1 MAIYHLSAKAIS
13 RGDGRSAVAAAAYR
27 RGARMEDRAE
37 ERVSDYSRKERVAH
51 SELGL
56 PEDCPEWL
64 QEIAAKPG
72 NQASEELWNFYSEF
86 ETRKNALLA
95 REMVIAL
102 PVELTVEQNIELVQD
117 FIGAEFSSH
126 GVVTD
131 WSIHDE
137 DGNPHAHV
145 MILPRR
151 PTLDGFGPKSM
162 PITNGDGEVVFRENG
177 QPMYQPVVGSRS
189 DLARWREQ
197 WAGIQNEH
205 LQRQG
210 HNVRVDHRSNK
221 DRGIELVPTRHIG
234 PAGVG
239 MWEQGRS
246 SDRYDQYRQTLA
258 ENGRRI
264 LDNPDE
270 IIRKVAQ
277 GRSVFSENDLIK
289 EAGKYLASTQ
299 DIEVFRVRAMA
310 SPELVMLADEV
321 RHETQDW
328 VLSAA
333 KYTSQEMLSIE
344 TEMAG
349 LASKM
354 VGVRSHAIT
363 LNQGKAALK
372 EFSFLGHEQQV
383 AVEHVLID
391 KQLSSVVGFAG
402 SGKTT
407 MVEAAKHGWEA
418 AGYTV
423 KGGALSGIAAQGLG
437 DGAGIE
443 SRTLA
448 SWEYA
453 WKDGRELL
461 TTKDV
466 LVIDEAGMIGSR
478 QMRDVLA
485 RAHDAGAKVV
495 LIGDA
500 EQLQPIEAGAA
511 FRAISEQTGTAVIGE
526 IRRQHEDWM
535 REASKSFATH
545 KTEEAFAAYQ
555 SRGHVVHELTA
566 DHAKDRL
573 VADWMDSNSAEGS
586 QIILAHRRIDVA
598 DLNLKVRDSLVE
610 TGQLG
615 AGSTFEVA
623 AGAREFAPGE
633 QVIFQSND
641 RTLGVKNG
649 MLGRI
654 ESTGSDSLGIR
665 LGTMDKPGQLI
676 NVDLRSYN
684 HVDYG
689 YAATIHKS
697 QGVTV
702 DRSFVYG
709 SSSMDRHLAYV
720 SMTRHRD
727 DVKFYS
733 SADEFNDPKKIGAKL
748 SRARLQST
756 TLDYLERRQPVPEQ
770 DRLAY
775 LRQVY
780 ERQVDRLKSV
790 AERLAEI
797 PAQFKQRFGIE
808 VEKPSPVAIRP
819 SPEMGRESASIQ
831 VGSKDVQRRVV
842 PDMARPGGQG
852 SAPKPFISAISAN
865 EARSVKSELLD
876 RNVIEKEV
884 GSQRAVVGALNNL
897 QRVSKFVSP
906 EFQQEVS
913 ALTPHQ
919 VESGAVSKIMDK
931 LGVHDGDKL
940 QIARDVDTL
949 KQKMETAR
957 TRYIQTVER
966 AIKRASIEV
975 PALSSE
981 AQQYAQRL
989 SEIKEPAAA
998 KQLIEDTPRAEVLSE
1013 EIKQFG
1019 RTMNKR
1025 FGVKSLREIEGTR
1038 QLDLKISG
1046 LTSQQV
1052 TQKAKP
1058 ILQLREGL
1066 SRVQAFTRSLG
1077 LGISR

>member
-1 MAIYHLSAKAIS
+1 MAIYHLSVKAIS

-27 RGARMEDRAE
+27 RGARMEHRAE
-37 ERVSDYSRKERVAH
+37 ERVSDYSRKEHVAH

-210 HNVRVDHRSNK
+210 HDVRVDHRSNK
-221 DRGIELVPTRHIG
+221 DRGIALVPTRHIG

-310 SPELVMLADEV
+310 SPELVMLAEEV

-453 WKDGRELL
+453 WKEGREVL
-461 TTKDV
+461 TAKDV

-485 RAHDAGAKVV
+485 RANDAGAKVV

-511 FRAISEQTGTAVIGE
+511 FRAISEQTGSAVISE
-526 IRRQHEDWM
+526 IRRQHEGWM
-535 REASKSFATH
+535 REASKNFATH
-545 KTEEAFAAYQ
+545 KTEDAFAAYQ

-566 DHAKDRL
+566 DLAKDRL
-573 VADWMDSNSAEGS
+573 VADWMDNSSSEGS

-598 DLNLKVRDSLVE
+598 DLNLRVRDSLVE
-610 TGQLG
+610 SGQLG

-623 AGAREFAPGE
+623 GGAREFAPGE

-641 RTLGVKNG
+641 RALGVKNG

-654 ESTGSDSLGIR
+654 EAASGNTLDVRVGPDGGS
-665 LGTMDKPGQLI
+665 GQVV
-676 NVDLRSYN
+676 NVDLKSYS

-709 SSSMDRHLAYV
+709 SSSMDRHLTNV

-733 SADEFNDPKKIGAKL
+733 SADEFKDPSKIGAKL

-770 DRLAY
+770 DRVAY

-780 ERQVDRLKSV
+780 ERQVDRLQSL

-797 PAQFKQRFGIE
+797 PAQIKQRFGIA
-808 VEKPSPVAIRP
+808 VEEPSPV
-819 SPEMGRESASIQ
+819 
-831 VGSKDVQRRVV
+831 VGADSDLPQKQNEER
-842 PDMARPGGQG
+842 ARPGAKSYNSETIGRETQSESKFG
-852 SAPKPFISAISAN
+852 IKPVSTEALAKLRTDLLSDTALKQHISADPVVVRELAEFKETAGYVGEGFQTEISRSGLDLLTKNSFQDLMKAHRLSAPEIKMMTNSFDLL
-865 EARSVKSELLD
+865 KSRVEGAEK
-876 RNVIEKEV
+876 NYVQTIEI
-884 GSQRAVVGALNNL
+884 R
-897 QRVSKFVSP
+897 
-906 EFQQEVS
+906 
-913 ALTPHQ
+913 
-919 VESGAVSKIMDK
+919 
-931 LGVHDGDKL
+931 
-940 QIARDVDTL
+940 L
-949 KQKMETAR
+949 KQAT
-957 TRYIQTVER
+957 
-966 AIKRASIEV
+966 IEV
-975 PALSSE
+975 PPLSSRALKFAE
-981 AQQYAQRL
+981 EF
-989 SEIKEPAAA
+989 SEIKDPNKASAFIKNVPHA
-998 KQLIEDTPRAEVLSE
+998 KQSLDEVASFE
-1013 EIKQFG
+1013 KAMK
-1019 RTMNKR
+1019 RR
-1025 FGVKSLREIEGTR
+1025 FGVTSLRDIEPSA
-1038 QLDLKISG
+1038 QLGLKIAKINPDTLVSVNKLVARTQSKVG
-1046 LTSQQV
+1046 QV
-1052 TQKAKP
+1052 QRMA
-1058 ILQLREGL
+1058 Q
-1066 SRVQAFTRSLG
+1066 SLIPG
-1077 LGISR
+1077 RGITPGT

>member
-64 QEIAAKPG
+64 QSIADAPG
-72 NQASEELWNFYSEF
+72 NQASEELWNIYSEF

-95 REMVIAL
+95 REMVLAL
-102 PVELTVEQNIELVQD
+102 PVELSVEQNVELVRD
-117 FIGAEFSSH
+117 FVRAEFSAH

-137 DGNPHAHV
+137 EGNPHAHV

-151 PTLDGFGPKSM
+151 LTLEGFGPKSM
-162 PITNGDGEVVFRENG
+162 PIANGDGEVVFRANG

-189 DLARWREQ
+189 DLSRWREQ
-197 WAGIQNEH
+197 WAHVQNEH
-205 LQRQG
+205 LQRRG
-210 HNVRVDHRSNK
+210 HNVRVDHRSNRE
-221 DRGIELVPTRHIG
+221 RGIDLVPTRHIG
-234 PAGVG
+234 AAGVG
-239 MWEQGRS
+239 MWEQGRP
-246 SDRYDQYRQTLA
+246 SDRYDQYQQTLA

-289 EAGKYLASTQ
+289 EAGKYLESAQ
-299 DIEVFRVRAMA
+299 DMEVFRVRALA
-310 SPELVMLADEV
+310 SPELVQLAEEV

-354 VGVRSHAIT
+354 GETQSHAISI
-363 LNQGKAALK
+363 NQGKAALK

-391 KQLSSVVGFAG
+391 KQLASVVGFAG

-461 TTKDV
+461 TSKDV

-478 QMRDVLA
+478 QMRDVLS
-485 RAHDAGAKVV
+485 RANDAGAKVV

-573 VADWMDSNSAEGS
+573 VADWMDSSSSQGN

-598 DLNLKVRDSLVE
+598 DLNLRVREALVE
-610 TGQLG
+610 E
-615 AGSTFEVA
+615 GSLKGGLAVEVA
-623 AGAREFAPGE
+623 GGLRDFAPGE

-641 RTLGVKNG
+641 RALGVKNG
-649 MLGRI
+649 MLGRV
-654 ESTGSDSLGIR
+654 ERMGSASLDVR
-665 LGTMDKPGQLI
+665 LGTAGEPGQLI
-676 NVDLRSYN
+676 KLDLKSYN

-709 SSSMDRHLAYV
+709 SGSMDRHLTYV

-733 SADEFNDPKKIGAKL
+733 SADEFKDPKKIGAKL

-756 TLDYLERRQPVPEQ
+756 TLDYLERRQSAPEK
-770 DRLAY
+770 DRVAY

-780 ERQVDRLKSV
+780 ERQVARLKSV

-797 PAQFKQRFGIE
+797 PAQLKQRFGVE
-808 VEKPSPVAIRP
+808 VEKPAPVAIQP
-819 SPEMGRESASIQ
+819 LPEGARKGVSIHA
-831 VGSKDVQRRVV
+831 GSKDVRQEVSSTTRSV
-842 PDMARPGGQG
+842 GQG
-852 SAPKPFISAISAN
+852 SAPKPLISAISAN
-865 EARSVKSELLD
+865 EARSVKAELLAAS
-876 RNVIEKEV
+876 VIEKEV
-884 GSQRAVVGALNNL
+884 GSQRAVIGALNNL
-897 QRVSKFVSP
+897 HRVSKFVSP
-906 EFQQEVS
+906 EFQREVS

-919 VESGAVSKIMDK
+919 VESGAVSKVMDK
-931 LGVHDGDKL
+931 MGVHDRDQA
-940 QIARDVDTL
+940 QITRDVSAL
-949 KQKMETAR
+949 KQKMETGR
-957 TRYIQTVER
+957 RQYVQTVER

-975 PALSSE
+975 PALSGE

-998 KQLIEDTPRAEVLSE
+998 KQFIENTPRAEVLAE

-1019 RTMNKR
+1019 RTLNKR
-1025 FGVKSLREIEGTR
+1025 FGVSSLKEIEGTR

-1046 LTSQQV
+1046 LTPQQV

-1058 ILQLREGL
+1058 ILQMREGL
-1066 SRVQAFTRSLG
+1066 SRVQAFTRSFG
-1077 LGISR
+1077 LGMSR